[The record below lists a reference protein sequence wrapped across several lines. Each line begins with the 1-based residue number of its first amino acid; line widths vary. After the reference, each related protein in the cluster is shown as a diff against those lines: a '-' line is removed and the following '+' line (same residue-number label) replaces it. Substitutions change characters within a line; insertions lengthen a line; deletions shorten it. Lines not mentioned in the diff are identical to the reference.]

1 MANLNFTDTVTL
13 IKAVSNFKTPA
24 TYLVDTFFTNKMPV
38 AVTSHVAVEY
48 RSGKRILA
56 PYIVKG
62 SRGVAVSREV
72 ANANFYVAP
81 MTGGRRILTVEE
93 LEMRQFGEQPVFSN
107 LTPQERAAQVQAQDL
122 VDLQNMILN
131 RRNKMAA
138 DILLVGKVEISGF
151 ADDGRTI
158 KQDEIDFGFENIIT
172 PTVLWNN
179 ASADILGD
187 LRDAVDK
194 IAEESGELPDI
205 MVCGKNVEKYLLQ
218 NTEIKDMLMISERS
232 NLTIASLN
240 PQYIAPQTRYL
251 GYINSLGLEVYS
263 YLETYFDDELNQT
276 VPFIPANS
284 VIIAKAKKGK
294 QIFGAVSLVEGGGL
308 QTYAAEFVPKYLND
322 EINNQLSLAMYS
334 RCILAPDEI
343 SSWVHIK
350 TCGDSN
356 VKVQRPVKK

>member
-1 MANLNFTDTVTL
+1 MTNIFTQDTVTL
-13 IKAVSNFKTPA
+13 LKAVSAFQTPS

-38 AVTSHVAVEY
+38 APTSHVAVEY
-48 RSGKRILA
+48 RKGKRILA

-81 MTGGRRILTVEE
+81 MTGAKRILTVEE
-93 LEMRQFGEQPVFSN
+93 LEMRQFGEQPVFST
-107 LTPQERAAQVQAQDL
+107 LSPQERAAQVQAQDL
-122 VDLQNMILN
+122 LDLQNMILN

-138 DILLVGKVEISGF
+138 DILLSGVVEVKGF
-151 ADDGRTI
+151 ADDGKTI
-158 KQDEIDFGFENIIT
+158 KADEINFDFQNIIT
-172 PTVLWNN
+172 PSKYWSDPT
-179 ASADILGD
+179 ADILSD

-194 IAEESGELPDI
+194 IAEDSGELPDI
-205 MVCGKNVEKYLLQ
+205 MVCGANVEKYLLA
-218 NTEIKDMLMISERS
+218 NEELRNMLMISNRS

-240 PQYIAPQTRYL
+240 PHYTAPQTRYL

-263 YLETYFDDELNQT
+263 YLEKYFDDELNQT
-276 VPFIPANS
+276 VSFIPANS

-294 QIFGAVSLVEGGGL
+294 QIFGAVSLVVGSGL
-308 QTYAAEFVPKYLND
+308 QTYAAELVPKYLND

-334 RCILAPDEI
+334 RCILAPDEV

-356 VKVQRPVKK
+356 AKVQRPVKK